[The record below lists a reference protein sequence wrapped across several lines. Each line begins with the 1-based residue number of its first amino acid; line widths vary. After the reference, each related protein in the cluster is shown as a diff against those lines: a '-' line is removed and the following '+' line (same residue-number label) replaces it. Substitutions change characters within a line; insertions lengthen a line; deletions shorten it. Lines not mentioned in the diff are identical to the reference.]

1 MVLNPAVLQTKRSRS
16 ASHNP
21 TKRPN
26 SWFLVVAVV
35 LVALLFLAP
44 FGYLLIGALGAGRR
58 VLEIVGSE
66 QIRQPLLNSLLLG
79 FSVAGLSAALGTGLA
94 LLVSR
99 TDLPGKRIWRAALAL
114 PLVIPSFVGATALL
128 AATGSGGL
136 LAAIPQL
143 EGFWGAFLV
152 LTVFTYPYV
161 YLPVLARIS
170 ATSPATE
177 EASRLL
183 GRPPLATVGTVLLP
197 QLKPAIVGGS
207 LLVFL
212 YVLSDFGAVSL
223 LRYDTLT
230 HVIYASRLF
239 DRDLSLTLGL
249 ILALLALAV
258 TLLARGSVDKAL
270 PGVTRSPARALYEL
284 RGWRHLGVLV
294 AATPVFFGIVVPVA
308 VFATWVLRGSDTI
321 GIGYSGLKDD
331 AGFLIAPIGGSAT
344 AAVSAAIAAVV
355 ITMPVAFAVVR
366 RPGQLFRLAGAVVTS
381 VFALPGLVVALALVS
396 WVLDA
401 PDFLAS
407 LYQSFPLLILA
418 YVLHFGA
425 QSLRSTQSALGWVP
439 SRFEEAAATLG
450 ARPFRRFLTV
460 DVPIVAPGLLAAGG
474 LVLLSTL
481 KELPATLIL
490 APIGFET
497 LATVIWKAA
506 EDGFFAEVGIASLA
520 LIALSAGLT
529 WLLVLQRELAR

>member
-1 MVLNPAVLQTKRSRS
+1 MSLDSVAPGTNHPRPAPRKPQKRT
-16 ASHNP
+16 ASWILSV
-21 TKRPN
+21 T
-26 SWFLVVAVV
+26 VA

-44 FGYLLIGALGAGRR
+44 FVYLVLGVSGSRLI
-58 VLEIVGSE
+58 EIVESE
-66 QIRQPLLNSLLLG
+66 QIRQPLINSLRLG
-79 FSVAGLSAALGTGLA
+79 LSVAGLSAALGTGLA

-99 TDLPGKRIWRAALAL
+99 TNLPGRRVWRTALAV

-136 LAAIPQL
+136 LAAIPQP

-161 YLPVLARIS
+161 YLPVLARIA
-170 ATSPATE
+170 ATSPSTE

-183 GRPPLATVGTVLLP
+183 GRSPLPTVAAVLLP
-197 QLKPAIVGGS
+197 QLRTAVIGGS

-230 HVIYASRLF
+230 RVIYSSRLL

-249 ILALLALAV
+249 VLALIALIV
-258 TLLARGSVDKAL
+258 TFLARGGAEKSL
-270 PGVTRSPARALYEL
+270 PRVTRSRSRVLYEM
-284 RGWRHLGVLV
+284 RGWRYLGLLV
-294 AATPVFFGIVVPVA
+294 VATPVFFGIVAPVV
-308 VFATWVLRGSDTI
+308 VFATWVVRGSSTI
-321 GIGYSGLKDD
+321 GIGYSGLEDD
-331 AGFLIAPIGGSAT
+331 PGFLMAPIVAST
-344 AAVSAAIAAVV
+344 LAAVSAALAAVV
-355 ITMPVAFAVVR
+355 ITMPIAFAVVR
-366 RPGQLFRLAGAVVTS
+366 RPSRFFHLVGAVVTS

-396 WVLDA
+396 WVLRA
-401 PDFLAS
+401 PEFLAP

-425 QSLRSTQSALGWVP
+425 QSLRSTQSALGSVP

-450 ARPFRRFLTV
+450 AGPWHRFVTI

-497 LATVIWKAA
+497 LATLIWKAA
-506 EDGFFAEVGIASLA
+506 EDGFFAEVGIASLV
-520 LIALSAGLT
+520 LIALSTVLT
-529 WLLVLQRELAR
+529 WKLVLRRELAR